1 MKGMF
6 VKNDVNTYLKK
17 VNKADEEGQAA
28 SRKTDIGFFQSMFC
42 SMVAGGTASILTN
55 PLDMA
60 KLRLQVQRAGRVGG
74 GNAADFHYKHLVDAV
89 YKIGR
94 DEGALSLLNG
104 SFARI
109 LYHVPMVAISMGVL
123 EQVKP
128 KISKL
133 LDGREWFVYL
143 SESSNSQKRSP
154 MTDVLATAKMISVL
168 LLPLSKIG
176 HFKLNE
182 IRIH

>member
-1 MKGMF
+1 
-6 VKNDVNTYLKK
+6 
-17 VNKADEEGQAA
+17 
-28 SRKTDIGFFQSMFC
+28 MFC

-60 KLRLQVQRAGRVGG
+60 KLRLQVQRAGKVGG
-74 GNAADFHYKHLVDAV
+74 GQAADFHYKHLADAV

-123 EQVKP
+123 EQAKP
-128 KISKL
+128 KISSL
-133 LDGREWFVYL
+133 LDGRE
-143 SESSNSQKRSP
+143 
-154 MTDVLATAKMISVL
+154 
-168 LLPLSKIG
+168 
-176 HFKLNE
+176 
-182 IRIH
+182 